1 MPGHHTWFDVL
12 LGTFYKNVETASS
25 VALGG
30 RMIGQDH
37 DGTWIGHGHV
47 SLQHVFG
54 SLLVL
59 VLLTVMA
66 FIARGKLADTR
77 AALVPE
83 DRLTVRTFVELI
95 VEMTYGQM
103 VGMMGPKAAKFFL
116 PLIGTCAFMILFSN
130 AMGLVPGFLP
140 PTDVLNTTVPYA
152 LVIFFTTHVFGFKE
166 HGFSYLKHFMG
177 PVIWLAPLMFVIEI
191 ISHLARPLSLSIRLA
206 ANMIGDHRVI
216 TTFLALTPIP
226 FIWPIPVYVMGVL
239 VTVVQT
245 LVFCLLSTV
254 YISLSISH
262 EEH

>member
-12 LGTFYKNVETASS
+12 LGTFYKNAETAGS

-37 DGTWIGHGHV
+37 DGTWVSHGHV
-47 SLQHVFG
+47 SLQHVFA
-54 SLLVL
+54 SVFILAI
-59 VLLTVMA
+59 LTVMA

-77 AALVPE
+77 AALIPE

-116 PLIGTCAFMILFSN
+116 PLIGTCAFLILFSN
-130 AMGLVPGFLP
+130 ALGLVPGFLP

-152 LVIFFTTHVFGFKE
+152 LVIFFATHIFGFKE
-166 HGFSYLKHFMG
+166 HGFAYLKHFMG
-177 PVIWLAPLMFVIEI
+177 PVIFLAPLMFVIEI

-216 TTFLALTPIP
+216 ATFLALTPVP

-254 YISLSISH
+254 YISLAISH